1 MLRIKRAVEAPARGG
16 HYIDQVRPAT
26 APGRGSV
33 GEPASSGRHEVIARA
48 NKRAA
53 VVLITS
59 LLFAASTTVTCFA
72 ANPEAGTEP
81 PSRLAFSVDL
91 EGALYESRMDGRPL
105 FVVFVAA
112 WCPTCTRFR
121 REALTDWVV
130 TKYAGH
136 FRWVLVDIDRN
147 LSVARKFGVDSVP
160 LTLLMNPS
168 GETLRRVAGG
178 LTAAELQVEIAEFL
192 APEAAPVEAEPRV
205 PGAPEPARSDLIWTP
220 KGYRSASICFS
231 HVGYGPLHL
240 YSQSPFQAL
249 RLGIRPRTPSTLG
262 RGQRE
267 VRATATWTN
276 TWANGTGY
284 FLDFETL
291 QAAVSFGY
299 GITDALQIE
308 VEAQQRDRF
317 GGAMDPLVQ
326 GFHDLLGIDQN
337 GRDQVPRDQFTFDLS
352 SPDGLNVHLDSGDRG
367 TFTRSVQVSLQH
379 NVTCGSAKAP
389 AFSYSVM
396 TRIETADAGDLT
408 GGSHVDLG
416 ASVAV
421 ARRVK
426 HIYFYGTLGLA
437 RFGRNEFRG
446 LDLKD
451 TQYTILTAA
460 EWRFRANQSFLL
472 QYLRTEGLSPDFRPF
487 ANESHEV
494 TLGWKWEVVSK
505 TVIEIGLIENLI
517 SFDNSPD
524 FGIHAGLVRRF

>member
-1 MLRIKRAVEAPARGG
+1 MDMKSPPAWRRATP
-16 HYIDQVRPAT
+16 I
-26 APGRGSV
+26 
-33 GEPASSGRHEVIARA
+33 
-48 NKRAA
+48 
-53 VVLITS
+53 VLIAS
-59 LLFAASTTVTCFA
+59 LFIAASTIGTGFA
-72 ANPEAGTEP
+72 ANPAAGTEP
-81 PSRLAFSVDL
+81 PPRLAFSVDL
-91 EGALYESRMDGRPL
+91 EGALHASRVDGRPL

-112 WCPTCTRFR
+112 WCPTCSALQ
-121 REALTDWVV
+121 RETLTDRSV
-130 TKYAGH
+130 TKYAND
-136 FRWVLVDIDRN
+136 FRWVLVDIDRH
-147 LSVARKFGVDSVP
+147 LSVARQYGVDAVP
-160 LTLLMNPS
+160 LTLFMNSS
-168 GETLRRVAGG
+168 GETLRRVVGG
-178 LTAAELQVEIAEFL
+178 RTAAELQVEIAGFL
-192 APEAAPVEAEPRV
+192 ASEAAPVEPEPRE
-205 PGAPEPARSDLIWTP
+205 PGAAEPARSDLIWTP
-220 KGYRSASICFS
+220 KGYRGASICFS
-231 HVGYGPLHL
+231 QVGYGPLHL

-317 GGAMDPLVQ
+317 GGAMDPFVQ
-326 GFHDLLGIDQN
+326 GFHDLLGIDQG
-337 GRDQVPRDQFTFDLS
+337 GRDQVPRDQFTFNLS

-367 TFTRSVQVSLQH
+367 TFTRSVQVSLQN

-389 AFSYSVM
+389 AFSYTVM

-408 GGSHVDLG
+408 GGSDVDLG

-437 RFGRNEFRG
+437 RFGRDEFRG

-451 TQYTILTAA
+451 TQYTILAA
-460 EWRFRANQSFLL
+460 IEWRFRANQSFLL
-472 QYLRTEGLSPDFRPF
+472 QYLRTEGLAPDFPPF

-494 TLGWKWEVVSK
+494 TLGWKWEVLSK

-524 FGIHAGLVRRF
+524 FGIHVGLVRRF